1 MTAEPSKAA
10 ARLRVLVVDDDR
22 DCADSTAMLLRQL
35 GHESHSVS
43 EAMSALSDAVEFR
56 PQSILLDLVMP
67 GKNGFALARDLRNI
81 DGLSELP
88 IVALTGYADN
98 RHREAA
104 NWARLDAYLVKPCG
118 LEELRLVLLTAD
130 ISTGGGQPQ

>member
-22 DCADSTAMLLRQL
+22 DCADSTALLLRQL

-43 EAMSALSDAVEFR
+43 DAMSALSDAVAFR
-56 PQSILLDLVMP
+56 PQLILLDLAMP
-67 GKNGFALARDLRNI
+67 GKDGFALARDLRNI
-81 DGLSELP
+81 NGLSELP

-98 RHREAA
+98 RHRDAA
-104 NWARLDAYLVKPCG
+104 GWARFDGYLVKPCG
-118 LEELRLVLLTAD
+118 LNDLQLILRTIEASFD
-130 ISTGGGQPQ
+130 ERP